1 MSERIGIIGLGRVG
15 MPASKA
21 YIDAGYKVYGNA
33 RRQAV
38 IAGFESIGGIHLASP
53 DEVARHV
60 DIVLVLVLN
69 DEQVIDVIAGR
80 QGLLNGLNPGST
92 IVCMST
98 INRKSVEYAA
108 HLCTDKNIG
117 FIDCPFTGGPARVPI
132 GSLTLIAAAP
142 LELIKSVTQVLNV
155 IGKIV
160 HVGEQPGLG
169 QSVKHCNQLV
179 VGATHAAVLEV
190 IVLARKLGLNTNK
203 VCEVIGN
210 GIAGSDY
217 FRLLSES
224 VLTKKPSPGGLGQMA
239 KDMSIVVNTAH
250 AVNMPAYVASAAE
263 QYFLTA
269 EAMGMHDMEGADLI
283 KVVERSA
290 GIKEA

>member
-1 MSERIGIIGLGRVG
+1 MNEKIGIIGLGRVG

-21 YIDAGYKVYGNA
+21 YINAGYTVYGNA

-69 DEQVIDVIAGR
+69 DEQVLDVIAGK
-80 QGLLNGLNPGST
+80 QGLLKGLNPGAT

-98 INRKSVEYAA
+98 INRKNLEYVAQ
-108 HLCTDKNIG
+108 LCADKKVG
-117 FIDCPFTGGPARVPI
+117 FIDCPFTGGPARVPN

-142 LELIKSVTQVLNV
+142 LELIKTLTPVLNV

-160 HVGEQPGLG
+160 HVGDQPGLG
-169 QSVKHCNQLV
+169 QAVKHCNQLL
-179 VGATHAAVLEV
+179 VGATHAATLEV
-190 IVLARKLGLNTNK
+190 IVLARKLGLNTDK
-203 VCEVIGN
+203 VCQVIGG

-224 VLTKKPSPGGLGQMA
+224 VLTKKPSPGGLGQMC

-250 AVNMPAYVASAAE
+250 AVNMPAYVATAAA
-263 QYFLTA
+263 QYFLTG
-269 EAMGMHDMEGADLI
+269 EAQGMHDMEGADLI
-283 KVVERSA
+283 RVVEKSA
-290 GIKEA
+290 GT

>member
-1 MSERIGIIGLGRVG
+1 MDKNIGIIGLGRIG
-15 MPASKA
+15 MPAAKA

-33 RRQAV
+33 RRQGI

-69 DEQVIDVIAGR
+69 DEQVIEVIAGR

-98 INRKSVEYAA
+98 INRKSIEHVAK
-108 HLCTDKNIG
+108 LCADRNTG
-117 FIDCPFTGGPARVPI
+117 FIDCPFTGGPARVPN

-142 LELIKSVTQVLNV
+142 LEMIKFISPVLNV
-155 IGKIV
+155 IGKVV

-169 QSVKHCNQLV
+169 QAVKHCNQLL

-190 IVLARKLGLNTNK
+190 IVLARKLGLDPVK
-203 VCEVIGN
+203 VCEVIGG

-239 KDMSIVVNTAH
+239 KDMSIVVNTARG
-250 AVNMPAYVASAAE
+250 VNMPAYVATAVS
-263 QYFLTA
+263 QYFSTA
-269 EAMGMHDMEGADLI
+269 ISLGMHDMEGAELI
-283 KVVERSA
+283 RVVERTA
-290 GIKEA
+290 GLKD